1 MVDEETLIVAL
12 LCKEAEKEEGKR
24 RKKHRQIWVHDIW
37 STRDEKGEFVTL
49 FNDLVQD
56 EVKFKTYFRMS
67 QEKFFYLLRILRE
80 RLQRKSSHF
89 RKPISEIER
98 LVITLS

>member
-1 MVDEETLIVAL
+1 MADEETLIVAL
-12 LCKEAEKEEGKR
+12 LCEEAEKEERER
-24 RKKHRQIWVHDIW
+24 RIWVHDIW

-67 QEKFFYLLRILRE
+67 QEMFSICYGY
-80 RLQRKSSHF
+80 
-89 RKPISEIER
+89 
-98 LVITLS
+98 

>member
-1 MVDEETLIVAL
+1 MRGGGEKKRGNDERNI
-12 LCKEAEKEEGKR
+12 
-24 RKKHRQIWVHDIW
+24 
-37 STRDEKGEFVTL
+37 DEKGEFVTL

-67 QEKFFYLLRILRE
+67 QEKFFDLLRILRE
-80 RLQRKSSHF
+80 RLQRKCTHF

-98 LVITLS
+98 LVITLR